1 MLCSPTWPGICY
13 VGSAG
18 LGIHKDPPAFV
29 SPVLGLKCTTTHDR
43 FLILFFLLFKCVC
56 VCVLVPL
63 ETSAPLGLETDAC
76 KMLSVRTRSQA
87 WVIRGA
93 ACTLPALSPK

>member
-1 MLCSPTWPGICY
+1 M
-13 VGSAG
+13 
-18 LGIHKDPPAFV
+18 
-29 SPVLGLKCTTTHDR
+29 
-43 FLILFFLLFKCVC
+43 CVC